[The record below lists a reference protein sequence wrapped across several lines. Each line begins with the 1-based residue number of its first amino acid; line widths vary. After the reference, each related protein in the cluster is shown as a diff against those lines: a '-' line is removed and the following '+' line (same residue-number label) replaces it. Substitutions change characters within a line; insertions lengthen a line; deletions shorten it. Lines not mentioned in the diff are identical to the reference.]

1 MDKKSFFAYVRN
13 KLKCKVQVG
22 PVMDA
27 KGDLLVTES
36 DMVTAFNEYFVSAF
50 TSEDTSRIPTPVNLN

>member
-1 MDKKSFFAYVRN
+1 
-13 KLKCKVQVG
+13 VQVG

-36 DMVTAFNEYFVSAF
+36 DMVTAFNDYFISVF
-50 TSEDTSRIPTPVNLN
+50 TSEDTSRIPSPVNLNLNCSLSDLCFSEQDELR